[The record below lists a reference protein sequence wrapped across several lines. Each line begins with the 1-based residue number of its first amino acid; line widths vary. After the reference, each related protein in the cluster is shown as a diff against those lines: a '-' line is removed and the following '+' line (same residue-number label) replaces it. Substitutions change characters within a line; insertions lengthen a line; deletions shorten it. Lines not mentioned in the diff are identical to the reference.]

1 MLKKVKGY
9 VSQNIV
15 YIIYAMFI
23 FASSIALTSWATIHP
38 NHIINNFLK
47 VIRYISYLGC
57 GVCIVTNV
65 VRGNYSKRFFFFF
78 LGLLVVS
85 GITIF
90 VSGERTIFIFV
101 LLIGCTCA
109 SDEKKILKLSCIIQ
123 GGVLFLTIVCALT
136 RITQNLVVDEE
147 RMRYSL
153 GFAWASYAPN
163 LFLFVSMQYMLLRRD
178 KISWLE
184 LIVMEAINSFIFLQ
198 TDTKMS
204 FLVLTVLVCVI
215 GVNRVVSVKQYLLQ
229 VKEKF
234 FYLKKVYLILPWVCA
249 FFAVFLPLYRQE
261 SLFWKIMNSGFSG
274 RLEYGKNAIMNYGF
288 SLLGQKIDM
297 QGFSV
302 LGKTYEV
309 YNYVDSSYLQIA
321 IRYGIVLLAFICVLY
336 GAALLKMCQRRDG
349 RFLLLLLV
357 IIFLC
362 VEEPFL
368 FDVSFNVFPVLIFC
382 DEDPLKFCFL
392 QKKARTKK

>member
-57 GVCIVTNV
+57 GVCIVTNI
-65 VRGNYSKRFFFFF
+65 VRGNYSKRFVFFF

-101 LLIGCTCA
+101 LLIGCTCT

-357 IIFLC
+357 ILFLC

>member
-101 LLIGCTCA
+101 LLIGCTCT

-357 IIFLC
+357 ILFLC

-392 QKKARTKK
+392 QKKTRTKK

>member
-101 LLIGCTCA
+101 LLIGCTCT

-249 FFAVFLPLYRQE
+249 LFAVFLPLYRQE

-357 IIFLC
+357 ILFLC

>member
-101 LLIGCTCA
+101 LLIGCTCT

-357 IIFLC
+357 ILFLC

>member
-65 VRGNYSKRFFFFF
+65 VRGNYSKRFVFFF

-90 VSGERTIFIFV
+90 ASGERTIFIFV
-101 LLIGCTCA
+101 LLIGCTCT

-229 VKEKF
+229 VKEKL

-357 IIFLC
+357 ILFLC

-392 QKKARTKK
+392 QKKARIKK

>member
-101 LLIGCTCA
+101 LLIGCTCT

-184 LIVMEAINSFIFLQ
+184 LIVMEAINSFICLQ

-357 IIFLC
+357 ILFLC

-392 QKKARTKK
+392 QKKAGTKK